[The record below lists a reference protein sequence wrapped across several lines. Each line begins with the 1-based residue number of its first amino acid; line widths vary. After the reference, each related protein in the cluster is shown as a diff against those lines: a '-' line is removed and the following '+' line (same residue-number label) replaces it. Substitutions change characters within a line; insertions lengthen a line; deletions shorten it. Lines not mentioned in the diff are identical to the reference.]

1 MFEGKVA
8 VITGST
14 DGIGLAV
21 ARALAGQKASIMLN
35 GFGEPGVIE
44 ALRKELSD
52 THGVKVAYNAADLSA
67 GTQPTQLIE
76 AATLEFGHV
85 DILVNNAGTQH
96 KSLIE
101 NHPLDKW
108 DMVLALNLTAP
119 FQTIRAV
126 LPQMRERNWGRI
138 VNIASIYGLV
148 GGYDRSSYVASK
160 HGLVGLTKAVA
171 LEVAKTQI
179 TCNAVC
185 PGDVS
190 TRIFYKTAKDMALRE
205 NISREEA
212 QRRVAAGN
220 MPSGQTVAPE
230 QVAALV
236 QFLCSPAAS
245 EVRGS
250 AMSMDGGWQAR

>member
-1 MFEGKVA
+1 MLEGKVA
-8 VITGST
+8 VVTGST

-21 ARALAGQKASIMLN
+21 ARVLASHKASIMLN
-35 GFGEPGVIE
+35 GFGDVAAIE
-44 ALRKELSD
+44 ALCKELAD
-52 THGVKVAYNAADLSA
+52 KHGVKVAYSAADLSI
-67 GTQPTQLIE
+67 GTQASGLID
-76 AATLEFGHV
+76 AATRELGHV

-96 KSLIE
+96 KSPIE
-101 NHPLDKW
+101 KHPIDKW
-108 DMVLALNLTAP
+108 DLVLALNLTAP
-119 FQTIRAV
+119 FQAIRAV

-138 VNIASIYGLV
+138 VNIASVYGLT

-171 LEVAKTQI
+171 LETAGSQI

-190 TRIFYKTAKDMALRE
+190 TRIFYKTAKDMALRD

-212 QRRVAAGN
+212 QRRVAASN
-220 MPSGQTVAPE
+220 MPSGKTVAPE

-236 QFLCSPAAS
+236 EFLCSPAAS

-250 AMSMDGGWQAR
+250 AMSMDGGWLAR

>member
-1 MFEGKVA
+1 MLEGKVA

-35 GFGEPGVIE
+35 GFGDPAAVE
-44 ALRKELSD
+44 ALRQELSVQ
-52 THGVKVAYNAADLSA
+52 HGVKIAWSQADLSV
-67 GTQPTQLIE
+67 GTQATELIE
-76 AATLEFGHV
+76 AATREFGHV

-96 KSLIE
+96 KSPIDK
-101 NHPLDKW
+101 HPMDKW
-108 DMVLALNLTAP
+108 DLVLALNLTAP

-126 LPQMRERNWGRI
+126 LPQMRERHWGRI
-138 VNIASIYGLV
+138 VNIASIYGLT

-171 LEVAKTQI
+171 LETAGSPI

-190 TRIFYKTAKDMALRE
+190 TRIFYKTAKDMALRD

-212 QRRVAAGN
+212 VRRVAATN
-220 MPSGQTVAPE
+220 MPSGNAVAPA

-236 QFLCSPAAS
+236 EFLCSPAAS

-250 AMSMDGGWQAR
+250 AMSMDGGWLAR

>member
-1 MFEGKVA
+1 MLEGKIA

-21 ARALAGQKASIMLN
+21 ARALAARKVSIMLN
-35 GFGEPGVIE
+35 GLGDLAAAE

-52 THGVKVAYNAADLSA
+52 THGVKVAYFGADLSS
-67 GTQPTQLIE
+67 GTTATDLIE
-76 AATLEFGHV
+76 VATRELGQV

-96 KSLIE
+96 KSPIDK
-101 NHPLDKW
+101 HPIDKW
-108 DMVLALNLTAP
+108 DLVLALNLTAP
-119 FQTIRAV
+119 FQCIRAV

-138 VNIASIYGLV
+138 VNIASVYGLT
-148 GGYDRSSYVASK
+148 GGYDRSSYVAAK

-171 LEVAKTQI
+171 LETAGSAI

-185 PGDVS
+185 PGAVS
-190 TRIFYKTAKDMALRE
+190 TRIFYKLAKDMALRD

-212 QRRVAAGN
+212 QRRVAADD
-220 MPSGQTVAPE
+220 MPSGKAATPE

-236 QFLCSPAAS
+236 EFLCSPAAS

-250 AMSMDGGWQAR
+250 AMSMDGGWLAR

>member
-1 MFEGKVA
+1 
-8 VITGST
+8 
-14 DGIGLAV
+14 
-21 ARALAGQKASIMLN
+21 MLN
-35 GFGEPGVIE
+35 GFGDAAVVE
-44 ALRKELSD
+44 ALRKELSGK
-52 THGVKVAYNAADLSA
+52 HGVKVAWSPADLSA
-67 GTQPTQLIE
+67 GTQATSLVE
-76 AATLEFGHV
+76 AATQEFGRV

-96 KSLIE
+96 KSPIE
-101 NHPLDKW
+101 KHPLDKW

-138 VNIASIYGLV
+138 INIASIYGLV
-148 GGYDRSSYVASK
+148 GGYDRTSYVASK

-171 LEVAKTQI
+171 LETAGTQV

-190 TRIFYKTAKDMALRE
+190 TRIFYKTAKDMALRD

-220 MPSGQTVAPE
+220 MPSGRPVAPE

-236 QFLCSPAAS
+236 EFLCSPAAS
-245 EVRGS
+245 EIRGS
-250 AMSMDGGWQAR
+250 AMSMDGGWLAR

>member
-1 MFEGKVA
+1 MLEGKVA
-8 VITGST
+8 VVTGST

-21 ARALAGQKASIMLN
+21 ARALAGHKASIMLN
-35 GFGEPGVIE
+35 GFGDAAVVD
-44 ALRKELSD
+44 ALRKELSER
-52 THGVKVAYNAADLSA
+52 HGVKVAYSAADLSVAAQAA
-67 GTQPTQLIE
+67 GLIDE
-76 AATLEFGHV
+76 AIREFGHV

-96 KSLIE
+96 KSPIE
-101 NHPLDKW
+101 THPTEKW
-108 DMVLALNLTAP
+108 DLVLALNLTAP

-171 LEVAKTQI
+171 LETAGSLI

-190 TRIFYKTAKDMALRE
+190 TRIFYKTAKDMALRD

-220 MPSGQTVAPE
+220 MPSGRTVAPE

-236 QFLCSPAAS
+236 EFLCSPAAS
-245 EVRGS
+245 EVRGA
-250 AMSMDGGWQAR
+250 AMSMDGGWLAR

>member
-1 MFEGKVA
+1 MLEGKIA

-21 ARALAGQKASIMLN
+21 ARALAAQKASIMLN
-35 GFGEPGVIE
+35 GFGDPASVE
-44 ALRKELSD
+44 ALRKELSEQ
-52 THGVKVAYNAADLSA
+52 HGVKVAWSSLDLA
-67 GTQPTQLIE
+67 VGTQATELIE
-76 AATLEFGHV
+76 AATREFGQV

-96 KSLIE
+96 KSPIDK
-101 NHPLDKW
+101 HPMNKW
-108 DMVLALNLTAP
+108 DLVLALNLTAP
-119 FQTIRAV
+119 FQTIRAA

-138 VNIASIYGLV
+138 INIASIYGLT

-171 LEVAKTQI
+171 LETAGSPI

-190 TRIFYKTAKDMALRE
+190 TRIFYKTAKDMSLRD
-205 NISREEA
+205 NIPREEA
-212 QRRVAAGN
+212 IRRVAATN
-220 MPSGQTVAPE
+220 MPSGNAVAPA

-236 QFLCSPAAS
+236 EFLCSPAAS

-250 AMSMDGGWQAR
+250 AMSMDGGWLAR

>member
-1 MFEGKVA
+1 MLEGKVA

-35 GFGEPGVIE
+35 GFGDLAAVES
-44 ALRKELSD
+44 LRQELAGQ
-52 THGVKVAYNAADLSA
+52 HGVKVAWSPADLSV
-67 GTQPTQLIE
+67 GTEATELIE
-76 AATLEFGHV
+76 AATREFGHV

-96 KSLIE
+96 KSPIDK
-101 NHPLDKW
+101 HPMDKW
-108 DMVLALNLTAP
+108 ELVLALNLTAP

-138 VNIASIYGLV
+138 VNIASIYGLT

-171 LEVAKTQI
+171 LETAGSPI

-190 TRIFYKTAKDMALRE
+190 TRIFYKTAKDMALRD

-212 QRRVAAGN
+212 VRRVAATN
-220 MPSGQTVAPE
+220 MPSGNAVAPA

-236 QFLCSPAAS
+236 EFLCSPAAS

-250 AMSMDGGWQAR
+250 AMSMDGGWLAR